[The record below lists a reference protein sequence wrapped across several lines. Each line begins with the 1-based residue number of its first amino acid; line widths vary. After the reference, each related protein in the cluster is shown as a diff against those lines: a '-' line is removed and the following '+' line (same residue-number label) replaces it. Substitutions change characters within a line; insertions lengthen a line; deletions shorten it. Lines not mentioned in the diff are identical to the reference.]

1 MDPIIHSLEEQ
12 GVSAALLRDI
22 AAFREQYPV
31 SESLEGRITPPP
43 IPYYGK
49 ETFEMAACAA
59 DMVCDSIDVPPA
71 LSWSG
76 DNCAEFV
83 AG

>member
-31 SESLEGRITPPP
+31 P
-43 IPYYGK
+43 
-49 ETFEMAACAA
+49 
-59 DMVCDSIDVPPA
+59 
-71 LSWSG
+71 
-76 DNCAEFV
+76 
-83 AG
+83 